1 MTDDELNEFE
11 KNMKSIFES
20 IDSSLSPLESPQ
32 VPTMEE
38 VKARILEQ
46 TPEGR
51 ALRAKIAQRLRPGD
65 WEKVFGDFVEN
76 PWK

>member
-20 IDSSLSPLESPQ
+20 IDSSLSPFEL
-32 VPTMEE
+32 VLPTIEE

-51 ALRAKIAQRLRPGD
+51 ELRAMIAKRLRPED
-65 WEKVFGDFVEN
+65 WEKVFGDFIEN
-76 PWK
+76 PSK